1 MEQTLYDLMDWA
13 GIEELTYS
21 ESADPHRL
29 LGPHITEKGLLIQA
43 LLPTAAAVKVKL
55 SNTGKT
61 YDMELADEV
70 GFFAVLIPR
79 KTKTAYTLLVTYDNG
94 AEEEITDPYAFGPQY
109 TERELKKFEAG
120 IFYNIYEKMGAHP
133 MTIDGVEGVYFSVWA
148 PCAMRVSVVG
158 DFNLW
163 DGRRHQMRKLG
174 EGDAS
179 VFELFIPGLKPG
191 CLYKYEVKTRAGEPM
206 LKCDPYANYAELR
219 PNNASIVWDIGTYQ
233 WKDQEWMKKRAASD
247 TKDKPFN
254 IYEVHLGSW
263 IRKAFAEDENGNVIA
278 GSEFYNYRELA
289 VKLADYVKDMGYT
302 HVELMPVMEHPLDA
316 SWGYQGTG
324 HYAPTSRYGTPD
336 DFMYFMDYMHE
347 NGIGVILDWVPA
359 HFPRDAYGM
368 ACFDGTCVYEHADP
382 RQGSHPHWGTL
393 IYNYGRPGVS
403 NFLIAN
409 ALFWAEKYHADG
421 IRMDAVASMLY
432 LDYGKNDG
440 EWVANMYGGN
450 ENLEA
455 VEFLKHL
462 NSVFKGRKDGA
473 VLIAEESTA
482 WPMITGDPKDGG
494 LGFDYKWNMG
504 WMNDFT
510 NYMRCDPYFRKNNY
524 GGLTFSMLYAYSE
537 NFVLVFSH
545 DEVVHGK
552 GSMMGKMPGETLEK
566 KAENLRTAYG
576 FMMSHPGKK
585 LLFMGQDFGQI
596 DEWNE
601 NASLEWELLQY
612 PLHKNMQSYVR
623 ALNHMVLEHPA
634 LYEED
639 FDPSGFEWINCS
651 YHEESMVLYVRRSK
665 DGKETLLFICNFDN
679 VEHEKFRLGVPFAGK
694 YKEIFNSDAREFGG
708 QGRINARAKN
718 SRKIPWDD
726 RENSIECNIPPMSF
740 LVFSC
745 TPEADKKK
753 AGRAAKS
760 SVKEAAAKKEPETG
774 GRKTAVVKEE
784 VKKTATAKEEPKKIA
799 TAKKAPQ
806 KLSTAKEEAKKIAT
820 AKEEPKK
827 IATSKEEPKK
837 LSTSKEEA
845 QKITTAKEE
854 PKKLSTAKEEPKKLS
869 TTKEE
874 PKKIAPAKGGE

>member
-1 MEQTLYDLMDWA
+1 MANNMTEEKTVQPYEIGELDQYLFGNGTHYELY
-13 GIEELTYS
+13 
-21 ESADPHRL
+21 
-29 LGPHITEKGLLIQA
+29 K
-43 LLPTAAAVKVKL
+43 
-55 SNTGKT
+55 
-61 YDMELADEV
+61 
-70 GFFAVLIPR
+70 
-79 KTKTAYTLLVTYDNG
+79 
-94 AEEEITDPYAFGPQY
+94 
-109 TERELKKFEAG
+109 
-120 IFYNIYEKMGAHP
+120 KMGAHLV
-133 MTIDGVEGVYFSVWA
+133 TADGVKGVYFAVWA
-148 PCAMRVSVVG
+148 PHAKSVSVIG
-158 DFNLW
+158 EFNEW
-163 DGRRHQMRKLG
+163 DLNADMMQRHDPMGIYTKFVPG
-174 EGDAS
+174 AKEGQ
-179 VFELFIPGLKPG
+179 
-191 CLYKYEVKTRAGEPM
+191 LYKFCIETQNGAKIDKA
-206 LKCDPYANYAELR
+206 DPFANYAELR
-219 PNNASIVWDIGTYQ
+219 PGNASRITDISNLK
-233 WKDQEWMKKRAASD
+233 WSDSLWMKKREKWDEKTNPMS
-247 TKDKPFN
+247 
-254 IYEVHLGSW
+254 IYEVHMGSW
-263 IRKAFAEDENGNVIA
+263 MRHPGREDEGFYTYREFAERVTE
-278 GSEFYNYRELA
+278 
-289 VKLADYVKDMGYT
+289 YVKNMGYT
-302 HVELMPVMEHPLDA
+302 HVELMGISEYPYDG
-316 SWGYQGTG
+316 SWGYQVTG
-324 HYAPTSRYGTPD
+324 YYAPTSRYGTPE
-336 DFMYFMDYMHE
+336 DFQYMIDYFHKH
-347 NGIGVILDWVPA
+347 NIGVILDWVPA
-359 HFPRDAYGM
+359 HFPRDAHGL
-368 ACFDGTCVYEHADP
+368 ATFDGTCLYEHQDP

-393 IYNYGRPGVS
+393 IYNYGRPQVS
-403 NFLIAN
+403 NFLISN
-409 ALFWAEKYHADG
+409 ALYWAKEFHADG

-566 KAENLRTAYG
+566 KAENLRAAYG

-784 VKKTATAKEEPKKIA
+784 VKKTATAKEEPKKLSTAKEEPKKIA

>member
-1 MEQTLYDLMDWA
+1 
-13 GIEELTYS
+13 
-21 ESADPHRL
+21 
-29 LGPHITEKGLLIQA
+29 
-43 LLPTAAAVKVKL
+43 
-55 SNTGKT
+55 
-61 YDMELADEV
+61 
-70 GFFAVLIPR
+70 
-79 KTKTAYTLLVTYDNG
+79 
-94 AEEEITDPYAFGPQY
+94 
-109 TERELKKFEAG
+109 
-120 IFYNIYEKMGAHP
+120 
-133 MTIDGVEGVYFSVWA
+133 
-148 PCAMRVSVVG
+148 
-158 DFNLW
+158 
-163 DGRRHQMRKLG
+163 
-174 EGDAS
+174 
-179 VFELFIPGLKPG
+179 
-191 CLYKYEVKTRAGEPM
+191 
-206 LKCDPYANYAELR
+206 
-219 PNNASIVWDIGTYQ
+219 
-233 WKDQEWMKKRAASD
+233 
-247 TKDKPFN
+247 
-254 IYEVHLGSW
+254 
-263 IRKAFAEDENGNVIA
+263 
-278 GSEFYNYRELA
+278 
-289 VKLADYVKDMGYT
+289 
-302 HVELMPVMEHPLDA
+302 
-316 SWGYQGTG
+316 
-324 HYAPTSRYGTPD
+324 
-336 DFMYFMDYMHE
+336 
-347 NGIGVILDWVPA
+347 
-359 HFPRDAYGM
+359 
-368 ACFDGTCVYEHADP
+368 
-382 RQGSHPHWGTL
+382 
-393 IYNYGRPGVS
+393 
-403 NFLIAN
+403 
-409 ALFWAEKYHADG
+409 
-421 IRMDAVASMLY
+421 
-432 LDYGKNDG
+432 
-440 EWVANMYGGN
+440 MYGGN

-482 WPMITGDPKDGG
+482 WPMITGNPKDGG

-566 KAENLRTAYG
+566 KAENLRAAYG

-651 YHEESMVLYVRRSK
+651 YYEESMVLYVRRSK

-708 QGRINARAKN
+708 QGRINARAK
-718 SRKIPWDD
+718 SSKKIPWDD

-745 TPEADKKK
+745 TPEAGKKK

-760 SVKEAAAKKEPETG
+760 SVKEAVAKKEPETG

-784 VKKTATAKEEPKKIA
+784 
-799 TAKKAPQ
+799 
-806 KLSTAKEEAKKIAT
+806 
-820 AKEEPKK
+820 
-827 IATSKEEPKK
+827 
-837 LSTSKEEA
+837 
-845 QKITTAKEE
+845 
-854 PKKLSTAKEEPKKLS
+854 PKKLSTAREEPKKLS

-874 PKKIAPAKGGE
+874 PKKIVEAKSRERTQKTAQSFKRTES

>member
-1 MEQTLYDLMDWA
+1 M
-13 GIEELTYS
+13 
-21 ESADPHRL
+21 
-29 LGPHITEKGLLIQA
+29 
-43 LLPTAAAVKVKL
+43 
-55 SNTGKT
+55 
-61 YDMELADEV
+61 
-70 GFFAVLIPR
+70 
-79 KTKTAYTLLVTYDNG
+79 
-94 AEEEITDPYAFGPQY
+94 
-109 TERELKKFEAG
+109 
-120 IFYNIYEKMGAHP
+120 
-133 MTIDGVEGVYFSVWA
+133 
-148 PCAMRVSVVG
+148 
-158 DFNLW
+158 
-163 DGRRHQMRKLG
+163 
-174 EGDAS
+174 
-179 VFELFIPGLKPG
+179 
-191 CLYKYEVKTRAGEPM
+191 KTRAGEPM

-219 PNNASIVWDIGTYQ
+219 PNNASIVWDIGNYQ

-289 VKLADYVKDMGYT
+289 VKLADYVKNMGYT

-316 SWGYQGTG
+316 SWGYQVTG
-324 HYAPTSRYGTPD
+324 YYAPTSRYGTPD

-482 WPMITGDPKDGG
+482 WPMITGNPKDGG

-566 KAENLRTAYG
+566 KAENLRAAYG

-651 YHEESMVLYVRRSK
+651 YYEESMVLYVRRSK

-694 YKEIFNSDAREFGG
+694 YKEIFNSEAREFGG
-708 QGRINARAKN
+708 QGRINARAK
-718 SRKIPWDD
+718 SSKKIPWDD

-745 TPEADKKK
+745 TPEAGKKK

-774 GRKTAVVKEE
+774 VRKTAAV
-784 VKKTATAKEEPKKIA
+784 
-799 TAKKAPQ
+799 
-806 KLSTAKEEAKKIAT
+806 
-820 AKEEPKK
+820 
-827 IATSKEEPKK
+827 
-837 LSTSKEEA
+837 
-845 QKITTAKEE
+845 KEE
-854 PKKLSTAKEEPKKLS
+854 PKKLSTAREEPKKLS

-874 PKKIAPAKGGE
+874 PKKIMEAKSRERTQKTAQSFKRTES

>member
-1 MEQTLYDLMDWA
+1 
-13 GIEELTYS
+13 
-21 ESADPHRL
+21 
-29 LGPHITEKGLLIQA
+29 
-43 LLPTAAAVKVKL
+43 
-55 SNTGKT
+55 
-61 YDMELADEV
+61 
-70 GFFAVLIPR
+70 
-79 KTKTAYTLLVTYDNG
+79 
-94 AEEEITDPYAFGPQY
+94 
-109 TERELKKFEAG
+109 
-120 IFYNIYEKMGAHP
+120 
-133 MTIDGVEGVYFSVWA
+133 
-148 PCAMRVSVVG
+148 MRVSVVG

-219 PNNASIVWDIGTYQ
+219 PNNASIVWDIGNYQ

-289 VKLADYVKDMGYT
+289 VKLADYVKNMGYT

-316 SWGYQGTG
+316 SWGYQVTG
-324 HYAPTSRYGTPD
+324 YYAPTSRYGTPD

-482 WPMITGDPKDGG
+482 WPMITGNPKDGG

-566 KAENLRTAYG
+566 KAENLRAAYG

-612 PLHKNMQSYVR
+612 PLHKICR
-623 ALNHMVLEHPA
+623 AM
-634 LYEED
+634 
-639 FDPSGFEWINCS
+639 
-651 YHEESMVLYVRRSK
+651 
-665 DGKETLLFICNFDN
+665 
-679 VEHEKFRLGVPFAGK
+679 
-694 YKEIFNSDAREFGG
+694 
-708 QGRINARAKN
+708 
-718 SRKIPWDD
+718 
-726 RENSIECNIPPMSF
+726 
-740 LVFSC
+740 
-745 TPEADKKK
+745 
-753 AGRAAKS
+753 
-760 SVKEAAAKKEPETG
+760 
-774 GRKTAVVKEE
+774 
-784 VKKTATAKEEPKKIA
+784 
-799 TAKKAPQ
+799 
-806 KLSTAKEEAKKIAT
+806 
-820 AKEEPKK
+820 
-827 IATSKEEPKK
+827 
-837 LSTSKEEA
+837 
-845 QKITTAKEE
+845 
-854 PKKLSTAKEEPKKLS
+854 
-869 TTKEE
+869 
-874 PKKIAPAKGGE
+874 

>member
-1 MEQTLYDLMDWA
+1 MEQVLYDLMDWA

-29 LGPHITEKGLLIQA
+29 LGSHITEKGLLIQA
-43 LLPTAAAVKVKL
+43 LFPTASAVKVKL

-61 YDMELADEV
+61 YDMELADEA

-94 AEEEITDPYAFGPQY
+94 AEEEVTDPYAFGPQY

-219 PNNASIVWDIGTYQ
+219 PNNASIVWDIGNYQ

-289 VKLADYVKDMGYT
+289 VKLADYVKNMGYT

-316 SWGYQGTG
+316 SWGYQVTG
-324 HYAPTSRYGTPD
+324 YYAPTSRYGTPD

-482 WPMITGDPKDGG
+482 WPMITGNPKDGG

-566 KAENLRTAYG
+566 KAENLRAAYG

-708 QGRINARAKN
+708 QGRINARAK
-718 SRKIPWDD
+718 SSKKIPWDD

-753 AGRAAKS
+753 AGRATKS
-760 SVKEAAAKKEPETG
+760 SVKEAAAKKEPKTG
-774 GRKTAVVKEE
+774 VRKTAVVKEE
-784 VKKTATAKEEPKKIA
+784 VKKTATAKEEPKK
-799 TAKKAPQ
+799 
-806 KLSTAKEEAKKIAT
+806 LSTAKEEPKKIAT

-874 PKKIAPAKGGE
+874 PKKIAPTKGGE

>member
-13 GIEELTYS
+13 GIEEMTYS

-316 SWGYQGTG
+316 SWGYQVTG
-324 HYAPTSRYGTPD
+324 YYAPTSRYGTPD

>member
-1 MEQTLYDLMDWA
+1 
-13 GIEELTYS
+13 
-21 ESADPHRL
+21 
-29 LGPHITEKGLLIQA
+29 
-43 LLPTAAAVKVKL
+43 
-55 SNTGKT
+55 
-61 YDMELADEV
+61 
-70 GFFAVLIPR
+70 
-79 KTKTAYTLLVTYDNG
+79 
-94 AEEEITDPYAFGPQY
+94 
-109 TERELKKFEAG
+109 
-120 IFYNIYEKMGAHP
+120 
-133 MTIDGVEGVYFSVWA
+133 
-148 PCAMRVSVVG
+148 
-158 DFNLW
+158 
-163 DGRRHQMRKLG
+163 
-174 EGDAS
+174 
-179 VFELFIPGLKPG
+179 
-191 CLYKYEVKTRAGEPM
+191 M

-219 PNNASIVWDIGTYQ
+219 PNNASIVWDIGNYQ
-233 WKDQEWMKKRAASD
+233 WKDQEWMKRAASD

-289 VKLADYVKDMGYT
+289 VKLADYVKNMGYT

-316 SWGYQGTG
+316 SWGYQVTG
-324 HYAPTSRYGTPD
+324 YYAPTSRYGTPD

-482 WPMITGDPKDGG
+482 WPMITGNPKDGG

-566 KAENLRTAYG
+566 KAENLRAAYG

-708 QGRINARAKN
+708 QGRINARAK
-718 SRKIPWDD
+718 SSKKIPWDD

-745 TPEADKKK
+745 TPEAGKKK

-784 VKKTATAKEEPKKIA
+784 PKKLATAREEPKTFYYKRG
-799 TAKKAPQ
+799 T
-806 KLSTAKEEAKKIAT
+806 
-820 AKEEPKK
+820 
-827 IATSKEEPKK
+827 
-837 LSTSKEEA
+837 
-845 QKITTAKEE
+845 
-854 PKKLSTAKEEPKKLS
+854 
-869 TTKEE
+869 
-874 PKKIAPAKGGE
+874 

>member
-1 MEQTLYDLMDWA
+1 
-13 GIEELTYS
+13 
-21 ESADPHRL
+21 
-29 LGPHITEKGLLIQA
+29 
-43 LLPTAAAVKVKL
+43 
-55 SNTGKT
+55 
-61 YDMELADEV
+61 MELADEA

-94 AEEEITDPYAFGPQY
+94 AEEEVTDPYAFGPQY

-219 PNNASIVWDIGTYQ
+219 PNNASIVWDIGNYQ

-316 SWGYQGTG
+316 SWGYQVTG
-324 HYAPTSRYGTPD
+324 YYAPTSRYGTPD
-336 DFMYFMDYMHE
+336 DFMYFIDYMHE

-382 RQGSHPHWGTL
+382 RQ
-393 IYNYGRPGVS
+393 GRPGVS

-482 WPMITGDPKDGG
+482 WPMITGNPKDGG

-566 KAENLRTAYG
+566 KAENLRAAYG
-576 FMMSHPGKK
+576 FMISHPGKK

-708 QGRINARAKN
+708 QGRINARAK
-718 SRKIPWDD
+718 SSKKIPWDD

-745 TPEADKKK
+745 TPEAGKKK

-784 VKKTATAKEEPKKIA
+784 
-799 TAKKAPQ
+799 
-806 KLSTAKEEAKKIAT
+806 
-820 AKEEPKK
+820 
-827 IATSKEEPKK
+827 
-837 LSTSKEEA
+837 
-845 QKITTAKEE
+845 
-854 PKKLSTAKEEPKKLS
+854 PKKLSTAREEPKKLS

-874 PKKIAPAKGGE
+874 PKKIVEAKSRERTQKTAQSFKRTES